1 MKGIAFLL
9 LLATGCR
16 SEVKEITNR
25 GGKQPIACVDSIKG
39 YGDGVRSCRD
49 GSGTIWAC
57 GKLGDDF
64 DCIPV
69 ATLVQQWNVT
79 PIVEAPHVAN

>member
-1 MKGIAFLL
+1 MKKILALFLL
-9 LLATGCR
+9 ASCHNDVR
-16 SEVKEITNR
+16 EITNR

-39 YGDGVRSCRD
+39 YGDSVRSCRD

-57 GKLGDDF
+57 GTMGNNA

-69 ATLVQQWNVT
+69 TVLVQQWNVT
-79 PIVEAPHVAN
+79 PTVEAPHGGS

>member
-1 MKGIAFLL
+1 MKWAIALM
-9 LLATGCR
+9 LLASCR
-16 SEVKEITNR
+16 SKVDEITNR

-57 GKLGDDF
+57 GKLGEDF
-64 DCIPV
+64 DCIPAV
-69 ATLVQQWNVT
+69 VLIQQWNVT
-79 PIVEAPHVAN
+79 PIVEAPHVPN

>member
-1 MKGIAFLL
+1 MKWAITLM
-9 LLATGCR
+9 LLASCR
-16 SEVKEITNR
+16 SEVREITNR

-57 GKLGDDF
+57 GKLGEDF
-64 DCIPV
+64 DCIPTAV
-69 ATLVQQWNVT
+69 IVQQWNVT
-79 PIVEAPHVAN
+79 PALEAPHVSN